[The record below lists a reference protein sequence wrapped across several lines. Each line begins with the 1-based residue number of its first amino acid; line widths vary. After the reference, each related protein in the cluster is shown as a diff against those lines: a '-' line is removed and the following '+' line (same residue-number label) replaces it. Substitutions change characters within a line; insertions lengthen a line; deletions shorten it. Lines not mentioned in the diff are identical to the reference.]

1 MDWSIGN
8 FPLIVLHVFGT
19 LFLLFGSVFFYL
31 MLKRVGVFD
40 RLAETTHRFFR
51 LPRLTQVVVLC
62 FVAGFIVY
70 GSTKNGGGGG
80 STPSD
85 RVPVPRRVL
94 QLPPPT
100 SVTQEDIVRG
110 YRVSNQAGQG
120 GPLRMPAGTVTND
133 LLRLRGGH
141 DWAFRVEPDDWCFPI
156 RGDFINGV
164 TVFARGEVR
173 PDVGTPHFPVLIT
186 NGVSLLPQARWNLLP
201 HGGASVF
208 RHAVTNG
215 SLLLD
220 WHNALVGRDPSF
232 PTNLQLELRRD
243 GGFVWRTDDGSCSY
257 LPVFP
262 FDWDGDGLENSVD
275 PEPLDA
281 NPVAAHGTP
290 VEWYTIVCSNV
301 FWAIGDSGTQTV
313 TLRTGEEVPFRTNVN
328 ANAYYFVDVVA
339 ARGPAPIYFNAD
351 RDSRL
356 GSPVVVA
363 LAGETNRV
371 PLLMGVV
378 YSVTSTVPIAVTA
391 RDAMHAT
398 VIPDGERAARVKWP
412 LDFEFVE
419 AARGAYTVHVTPY
432 DPGGEFTWNSP
443 VPHGGGAMLMSVVP
457 LASCGCWSGLGSSVS
472 FNCSE
477 VCTCSGGCQAS
488 GLFTYEDA
496 DFAVTGGVCNCGHY
510 EPPHDGETPLP
521 PSDPGVGGLSI
532 TFSERAVIFEDAY
545 ANAPHDVVQRRSTTT
560 RLTISASGGPHGGS
574 FTLSARNLDKLMPEG
589 GTGPLAVTS
598 GMTLS
603 PGETYCATFVCSG
616 ARQSDF
622 ENDVR
627 IDGEFTEK
635 DTGNTQNPSATVT
648 VVKVEVVPEVQFPAD
663 LPNRHT
669 FGVCERVGFFSFPND
684 LSGVLWEG
692 PDNVLDMGFSRN
704 QQTYQYLLDERDVPL
719 TFTYKSVSHT
729 VATRCLIPSMIVCT
743 GDPTVNFYTVPNGQA
758 GGVGMNLALTLCPS
772 NVSFSGIR
780 IKEAVTSNG
789 VPSGYFKDNYFSNW
803 WNHTGVQGAN
813 RVISVGEV
821 NNFGDSA
828 EMVDGCPR
836 IPETGSW
843 STGSITWTIP
853 VVWREPTTFSI
864 SMGFQDLS
872 VVQQK
877 FTIDSAGT
885 VGVEK
890 FGKRVERAVGATPVL
905 VEIQ

>member
-1 MDWSIGN
+1 MGWLIGN
-8 FPLIVLHVFGT
+8 FPLIVLHVFWP
-19 LFLLFGSVFFYL
+19 LFLLLGPVVFFL
-31 MLKRVGVFD
+31 MLKRIGAVD
-40 RLAETTHRFFR
+40 RLAETTHRFLR
-51 LPRLTQVVVLC
+51 LPRLAQVVVLC

-70 GSTKNGGGGG
+70 GSTKNEGGG
-80 STPSD
+80 SSTP
-85 RVPVPRRVL
+85 PRRVL
-94 QLPPPT
+94 QHPLPTPITP
-100 SVTQEDIVRG
+100 EDIARG
-110 YRVSNQAGQG
+110 YRVSGRVGQG
-120 GPLRMPAGTVTND
+120 GALRMPAGTVTND

-141 DWAFRVEPDDWCFPI
+141 DWAFRVEPDNWCFPI

-173 PDVGTPHFPVLIT
+173 PDVGMPHFPVPVT
-186 NGVSLLPQARWNLLP
+186 NGVSLLPQSRWNLLP

-208 RHAVTNG
+208 RHAVING

-220 WHNALVGRDPSF
+220 WRNALVGRDPSS
-232 PTNLQLELRRD
+232 PTNLQLELRSD
-243 GGFVWRTDDGSCSY
+243 GGFVWRTDDASCSY
-257 LPVFP
+257 LPVLP

-275 PEPLDA
+275 PEPLDT

-290 VEWYTIVCSNV
+290 AEWYALVCSNV
-301 FWAIGDSGTQTV
+301 FWTVGDSGTQAV
-313 TLRTGEEVPFRTNVN
+313 TLRTGEEVQFRTNVN

-363 LAGETNRV
+363 LADETNRV
-371 PLLMGVV
+371 PLLMGVG

-398 VIPDGERAARVKWP
+398 VIPDGERAVRVKWP

-419 AARGAYTVHVTPY
+419 TARGAYAVNVMAY
-432 DPGGEFTWNSP
+432 DPGGAFTWNGP
-443 VPHGGGAMLMSVVP
+443 VLCGGGVMLVSAVP
-457 LASCGCWSGLGSSVS
+457 LASCGCWYGLGSNVS

-521 PSDPGVGGLSI
+521 PSDPVAGGLSI

-545 ANAPHDVVQRRSTTT
+545 ANAPNDVVQRQSTTT

-574 FTLSARNLDKLMPEG
+574 FTLSPQNLDKLRPEG
-589 GTGPLAVTS
+589 ETGPLAVTS
-598 GMTLS
+598 GMVLA
-603 PGETYCATFVCSG
+603 PGQTYCATFVCSG
-616 ARQSDF
+616 ARQSDS

-635 DTGNTQNPSATVT
+635 DTGNTQNPCATVT

-669 FGVCERVGFFSFPND
+669 FGVCERVVFYHFPRALSGASWTSSGNTLEEEQNDNYQKICYLPYPGNTTLTFSYGSISFPIQTECVAPSSIVS
-684 LSGVLWEG
+684 SGILT
-692 PDNVLDMGFSRN
+692 PTS
-704 QQTYQYLLDERDVPL
+704 YPVP
-719 TFTYKSVSHT
+719 
-729 VATRCLIPSMIVCT
+729 A
-743 GDPTVNFYTVPNGQA
+743 GQA
-758 GGVGMNLALTLCPS
+758 GGVGMSLNLTLCPS
-772 NVSFSGIR
+772 NVSFRGIR
-780 IKEAVTSNG
+780 ILEQAADG
-789 VPSGYFKDNYFSNW
+789 VPTGYFANPYFSSW

-813 RVISVGEV
+813 TVVAMGVRNQFVD
-821 NNFGDSA
+821 NA
-828 EMVDGCPR
+828 AMVDGCP
-836 IPETGSW
+836 PLTKPPTW
-843 STGSITWTIP
+843 SIGDITWPIP
-853 VVWREPTTFSI
+853 IQWREPSSFAVSR
-864 SMGFQDLS
+864 GFQSLLQE
-872 VVQQK
+872 QQK
-877 FTIDSAGT
+877 FTIDSSGT

-890 FGKRVERAVGATPVL
+890 FNRRVERPVGGLPL
-905 VEIQ
+905 CMEIQ

>member
-1 MDWSIGN
+1 MDWLIGH
-8 FPLIVLHVFGT
+8 FPLIVLHVFGA
-19 LFLLFGSVFFYL
+19 LFRLLGSVFFCL

-51 LPRLTQVVVLC
+51 LPRLAQVVVLY

-70 GSTKNGGGGG
+70 GSTKNGGGEN

-215 SLLLD
+215 SLFLD
-220 WHNALVGRDPSF
+220 WRNALVGRDPSF
-232 PTNLQLELRRD
+232 PTNLQLELRSD

-301 FWAIGDSGTQTV
+301 FWAVGDSGTQTV

-371 PLLMGVV
+371 PLLMGVG

-398 VIPDGERAARVKWP
+398 VI
-412 LDFEFVE
+412 
-419 AARGAYTVHVTPY
+419 
-432 DPGGEFTWNSP
+432 
-443 VPHGGGAMLMSVVP
+443 
-457 LASCGCWSGLGSSVS
+457 
-472 FNCSE
+472 
-477 VCTCSGGCQAS
+477 
-488 GLFTYEDA
+488 
-496 DFAVTGGVCNCGHY
+496 
-510 EPPHDGETPLP
+510 
-521 PSDPGVGGLSI
+521 PGVGGLSI

-560 RLTISASGGPHGGS
+560 RLTISASGGPHGGL